1 MTVGGEKMG
10 PENALLLYSAA
21 IYSAEELR
29 DQLCRMGVE
38 DPGTEDAELLRRE
51 ILDEVER
58 RRRTGDA

>member
-10 PENALLLYSAA
+10 PEKALLYSAA

-38 DPGTEDAELLRRE
+38 DPGREDAELLRRE
-51 ILDEVER
+51 ILDDVER
-58 RRRTGDA
+58 RRRTEDA